1 LNESVCRS
9 KFGGCRSVSGL
20 VLLQIA
26 FKVTQKQPSK
36 SSAKPANTNNSSS
49 SSSKP
54 LAPSSAWRD
63 TALHLAYYAAVA
75 AGLAW
80 VVANAVLGRYTLW
93 RGVLVAAAFGWAV
106 LLCLCMW
113 PPVSTLMPRE
123 ETEQGWRIK

>member
-1 LNESVCRS
+1 MAAAKHATSN
-9 KFGGCRSVSGL
+9 
-20 VLLQIA
+20 
-26 FKVTQKQPSK
+26 TK
-36 SSAKPANTNNSSS
+36 SSSS

-54 LAPSSAWRD
+54 LAPISAWRHN
-63 TALHLAYYAAVA
+63 ALPLAYYAAVA

-80 VVANAVLGRYTLW
+80 VVVHAVLGRYTLW
-93 RGVLVAAAFGWAV
+93 RGALLAAAFGWAV